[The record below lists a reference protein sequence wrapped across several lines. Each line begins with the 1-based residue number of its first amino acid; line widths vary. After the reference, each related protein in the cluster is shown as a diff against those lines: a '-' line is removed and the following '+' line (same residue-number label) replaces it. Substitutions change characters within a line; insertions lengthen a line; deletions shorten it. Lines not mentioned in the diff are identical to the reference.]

1 MKQKTYRLCLF
12 SMIVIVLVVGLL
24 CYDRAGKQAQNMAGA
39 VLWNCS
45 YDQGYHGKQAQNM
58 AGAVLV
64 MEE

>member
-1 MKQKTYRLCLF
+1 MIRKEKRRYRQVMFFQKMCIRDS

-39 VLWNCS
+39 VL
-45 YDQGYHGKQAQNM
+45 
-58 AGAVLV
+58 V

>member
-1 MKQKTYRLCLF
+1 MEKRGDKMKQKTYRLCLF

-39 VLWNCS
+39 VL
-45 YDQGYHGKQAQNM
+45 
-58 AGAVLV
+58 V

>member
-39 VLWNCS
+39 VL
-45 YDQGYHGKQAQNM
+45 
-58 AGAVLV
+58 V
-64 MEE
+64 MED

>member
-12 SMIVIVLVVGLL
+12 SMIVIVLVVGL

-39 VLWNCS
+39 VL
-45 YDQGYHGKQAQNM
+45 
-58 AGAVLV
+58 V

>member
-12 SMIVIVLVVGLL
+12 SLIVIVLVVGLL
-24 CYDRAGKQAQNMAGA
+24 CYDRA
-39 VLWNCS
+39 V
-45 YDQGYHGKQAQNM
+45 KQAQNM